1 MPVFTCK
8 TAETTALQAELYC
21 AVMCVQDKIA
31 ENGFN
36 NLLSCPPYTAV
47 YWLCVLFKSTKIARH
62 KHTVCCQK
70 KQHHT

>member
-36 NLLSCPPYTAV
+36 NLSCPPYTAV
-47 YWLCVLFKSTKIARH
+47 YWLCVLFKSTEIARH